1 MKNRSAIGWFAAL
14 IVAALLAFLFRD
26 KIHFDWAMFW
36 SQLRHVDWRP
46 IALATALIY
55 ATFVMRSVRWAVLVS
70 PTKKIGPLS
79 TTGSQFIGFT
89 AVSLFGR
96 LADLTRPYLIAKRI
110 ELPLSSQIAVYTIER
125 MFDLGS
131 AAIIFSCAL
140 AFMPKDM
147 PHHEIFVRTGIYSLA
162 GTLLIAV
169 FAIVVRMAGGAVA
182 AFARGTLGHVSK
194 GAAESLSE
202 KILDFR
208 NGLNALSSFGEFA
221 VVLAVSL
228 VMWGMIG
235 MAYLET
241 LHGFADTRELATIS
255 FPSTMLL
262 MATSMGGSLLQ
273 LPIVGW
279 FTQIALTA
287 GAMHAFYGAPVESA
301 TACGAVLLC
310 VLTLSVIPIG
320 LAFSQIERVS
330 LKKAADESSAAASA
344 SSAEALSP
352 SAEAPSATPQ

>member
-1 MKNRSAIGWFAAL
+1 MKNRSGLGWL
-14 IVAALLAFLFRD
+14 AALLAAGLLAVLFRRR
-26 KIHFDWAMFW
+26 IHFDWAMFW
-36 SQLRHVDWRP
+36 SQLRHVDWKL
-46 IALATALIY
+46 IALATCLNCS
-55 ATFVMRSVRWAVLVS
+55 TFVIRAVRWSVLVS

-110 ELPLSSQIAVYTIER
+110 QLPLSSQIAVYTIER

-140 AFMPKDM
+140 AFMPKDI
-147 PHHEIFVRTGIYSLA
+147 PHHDIFVRTGVYSLA
-162 GTLLIAV
+162 GTLFIAT
-169 FAIVVRMAGGAVA
+169 FAVVVRMAGNTVA
-182 AFARGTLGHVSK
+182 SFARGVLGNVSK
-194 GAAESLSE
+194 GAAESISE

-208 NGLNALSSFGEFA
+208 NGLNAISSVGEFA

-228 VMWGMIG
+228 VMWGIIG
-235 MAYLET
+235 IAYCET
-241 LHGFADTRELATIS
+241 LHGFVDTNELARIS

-273 LPIVGW
+273 LPIIGW

-301 TACGAVLLC
+301 TACGAILLW
-310 VLTLSVIPIG
+310 VLTLSIIPIG
-320 LAFSQIERVS
+320 LVFSQIERIS
-330 LKKAADESSAAASA
+330 LKKAAEDSSAAASEQR
-344 SSAEALSP
+344 SSA
-352 SAEAPSATPQ
+352 PQGR

>member
-1 MKNRSAIGWFAAL
+1 MKNRSAIGWSVAL
-14 IVAALLAFLFRD
+14 IAAALLAFLFRGR
-26 KIHFDWAMFW
+26 IHFDFGMFW
-36 SQLRHVDWRP
+36 SQLRHVNWKP
-46 IALATALIY
+46 IAIATALIY
-55 ATFVMRSVRWAVLVS
+55 STFLMRAVRWAVLVS
-70 PTKKIGPLS
+70 PTKKIGLLS

-110 ELPLSSQIAVYTIER
+110 QLPLPSQIAVYTIER

-140 AFMPKDM
+140 AFMPKGM
-147 PHHEIFVRTGIYSLA
+147 PNHQIFVRTGLVSLA
-162 GTLLIAV
+162 GTLFLAI
-169 FAIVVRMAGGAVA
+169 FAITVRVAGSAVA
-182 AFARGTLGHVSK
+182 AFSRAVLGRVSA
-194 GAAESLSE
+194 GAAESISE

-208 NGLNALSSFGEFA
+208 NGLNALSSFREFL

-228 VMWGMIG
+228 VTWGMIG
-235 MAYLET
+235 TAYLET
-241 LHGFADTRELATIS
+241 LHGFADTSQLATIS

-262 MATSMGGSLLQ
+262 MATSMGGSLIQ

-287 GAMHAFYGAPVESA
+287 GAMHAFYGAPIESA

-320 LAFSQIERVS
+320 LVFSQIERIS
-330 LKKAADESSAAASA
+330 LRKAADESSAAVASEA
-344 SSAEALSP
+344 QSSP
-352 SAEAPSATPQ
+352 TTR

>member
-1 MKNRSAIGWFAAL
+1 MKNRSAIGWSVAL
-14 IVAALLAFLFRD
+14 IAAAILAFIYRGR
-26 KIHFDWAMFW
+26 IHFDWAVFW
-36 SQLRHVDWRP
+36 SQLRHVDWKP
-46 IALATALIY
+46 VAIATALIFS
-55 ATFVMRSVRWAVLVS
+55 TFIMRAVRWAVLVS
-70 PTKKIGPLS
+70 PTKKIGLFS

-110 ELPLSSQIAVYTIER
+110 QLPLPSQIAVYTIER

-140 AFMPKDM
+140 ALMPKGT
-147 PHHEIFVRTGIYSLA
+147 PNHQIFVRTGLISLA
-162 GTLLIAV
+162 GTVFLAV
-169 FAIVVRMAGGAVA
+169 FALVVRIAGGAVA
-182 AFARGTLGHVSK
+182 AFARFALSRVSK
-194 GAAESLSE
+194 GAAENLSD

-208 NGLNALSSFGEFA
+208 NGLNALSSFRDFLI
-221 VVLAVSL
+221 VLAVSL

-235 MAYLET
+235 TAYMET
-241 LHGFADTRELATIS
+241 LHGFADTSQLAHIG

-287 GAMHAFYGAPVESA
+287 GAMHAFYGAPIESA
-301 TACGAVLLC
+301 TACAAILLC
-310 VLTLSVIPIG
+310 VLTLSIVPIG
-320 LAFSQIERVS
+320 LVFSQIERVS
-330 LKKAADESSAAASA
+330 LKKAAEDSSAAA
-344 SSAEALSP
+344 AETVAEEPSP
-352 SAEAPSATPQ
+352 APQ